1 MLSQACSALQPPPPP
16 RSVWTPGSRL
26 IYFFCQFP
34 RAMQNQ
40 LPPERRGTALAGP
53 RRAASFLLFFLI
65 EFLGWGERVRE
76 LHLGET

>member
-16 RSVWTPGSRL
+16 HSVWTPGSRL

-40 LPPERRGTALAGP
+40 LPPRRSAAAPLWQALGAL
-53 RRAASFLLFFLI
+53 RLSCYFF
-65 EFLGWGERVRE
+65 
-76 LHLGET
+76 